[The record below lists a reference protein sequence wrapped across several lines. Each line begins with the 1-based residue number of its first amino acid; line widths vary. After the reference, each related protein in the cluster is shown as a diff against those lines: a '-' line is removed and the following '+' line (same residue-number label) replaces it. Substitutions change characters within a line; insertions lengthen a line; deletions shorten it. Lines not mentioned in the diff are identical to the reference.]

1 MRNKTDIFPIILL
14 LSISLLFISC
24 AQKQEKVKRI
34 QEDGIEVV
42 LNQKEP
48 YKIKNITSNLILEHE
63 MSIDTERDEIVE
75 TGLVDIETFDVDD
88 EGNIF
93 LIRWASNEDFVY
105 KFDSQGNFVK
115 SFVRRGQ
122 GPGEIEWGGSVRY
135 IGDNKL
141 KIKDPSEIRY
151 SIYNTEGEFLR
162 DVRLNSHIN
171 IIKIFDNEKQLVY
184 WQDMSPSGDK
194 HIDHLGLCDSK
205 FENMKEIYVCSF
217 PNSRVAEKVYI
228 PRYSWVE
235 GTSEEKIFIGDGEKG
250 YEILVFDLEGN
261 MIRKIKKEYDPVELS
276 EEYINNFNERK
287 RKIPSLE
294 KYVLRKHFPPFQY
307 FFTDE
312 ERRLYVM
319 TYENGTSPNEWMFDI
334 FTPDGVFSARVP
346 IKNRLESQEVTIL
359 SKHNRI
365 YSVCEKGNGYKELVV
380 YKMRWE

>member
-1 MRNKTDIFPIILL
+1 MKNKTNIFPITILF
-14 LSISLLFISC
+14 SISLLFISC
-24 AQKQEKVKRI
+24 TQKQDKVQRS

-42 LNQKEP
+42 LNQKMP
-48 YKIKNITSNLILEHE
+48 YKIEDLASNLILEKE
-63 MSIDTERDEIVE
+63 ISIDTERNEITE

-93 LIRWASNEDFVY
+93 LIRWASNEDFIY

-135 IGDNKL
+135 IGNNKL

-162 DVRLNSHIN
+162 DVRLNSHIST
-171 IIKIFDNEKQLVY
+171 IKIFDNSKCLVF

-194 HIDHLGLCDSK
+194 NINHLGICDSK
-205 FENMKEIYVCSF
+205 FENMKEIYTCSS
-217 PNSRVAEKVYI
+217 PNSRVAQKVYI
-228 PRYSWVE
+228 PGNFWIA
-235 GTSEEKIFIGDGEKG
+235 GASEEKIFIGDGEEG
-250 YEILVFDLEGN
+250 YEILVFELEGN

-276 EEYINNFNERK
+276 KEYINNFNERK
-287 RKIPSLE
+287 RKNPNLE

-307 FFTDE
+307 LFTDE
-312 ERRLYVM
+312 ARRLYVM
-319 TYENGTSPNEWMFDI
+319 TYERGTNPNEWVFDI
-334 FTPDGVFSARVP
+334 FTPDGVFFARVP
-346 IKNRLESQEVTIL
+346 IKNRLESQEITIL

-365 YSVCEKGNGYKELVV
+365 YSVCEKENGYKELVV